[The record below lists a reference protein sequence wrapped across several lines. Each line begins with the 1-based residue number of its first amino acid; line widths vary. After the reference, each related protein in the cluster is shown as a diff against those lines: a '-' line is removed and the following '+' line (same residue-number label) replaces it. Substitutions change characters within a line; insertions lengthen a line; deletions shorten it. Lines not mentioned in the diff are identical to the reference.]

1 MQRTHQ
7 LVVASAFSA
16 ALVAAC
22 LVSPER
28 DERATANGAA
38 LYALHCAVCHG
49 PSGAGDGQAA
59 SLLLPPPRDFTRA
72 EFRLVSTA
80 NHAPSQAD
88 LVATLRRGI
97 PGSAMPAWSW
107 MSEAELDALATQVR
121 TLARDGL
128 AQRELAL
135 AEAEGAK
142 LDLAQAR
149 ARADERLAPGEP
161 VHVPRPQPAIGE
173 VERLGRESYLRHCA
187 ACHGSEGR
195 GEQLGPERNPD
206 GSPNWA
212 RDFTAGF
219 VKGGASHRALATRLV
234 TGMPGTTMPSFA
246 ALPAPELEAL
256 ATYVSGLVAVDAD
269 RWLVHRQATLVARR
283 AAGAASLSDGVEPSD
298 ERWGA
303 AAEIDVVLAPL
314 AWRNDALVSA
324 KLAALHDGE
333 SLALRVRW
341 RDATRDEGSIDP
353 AERRDGAALAF
364 SNESA
369 PPLFGMGASSHPVNL
384 WHWRS
389 QRLIDRAGVLDL
401 LDAQPHALGLATQR
415 DELSDVRPH
424 YLPAPSEPVAGGQLA
439 ELSAESFSA
448 MRELGESGRAVAASA
463 RWEGGEWSVVFV
475 RELAPRTANE
485 VDLRLGRSVLAA
497 LALWDGAGGDVGGH
511 KSFSIWQKIAVE

>member
-1 MQRTHQ
+1 MHRKHQ
-7 LVVASAFSA
+7 LLVASAFGA

-22 LVSPER
+22 LVSPEH
-28 DERATANGAA
+28 EVGATANGAK

-49 PSGAGDGQAA
+49 ASGAGDGQAA

-80 NHAPSQAD
+80 NLAPSQAD

-107 MSEAELDALATQVR
+107 MSDSELDALASHVR
-121 TLARDGL
+121 MLARDGL
-128 AQRELAL
+128 VERERPS
-135 AEAEGAK
+135 EVPEGAEF
-142 LDLAQAR
+142 DLTR
-149 ARADERLAPGEP
+149 ARAWADQRLAPGEQ

-219 VKGGASHRALATRLV
+219 VKGGGSHRALATRLV

-246 ALPAPELEAL
+246 ALPAAELEAL

-283 AAGAASLSDGVEPSD
+283 AASLSAGVEPSD
-298 ERWGA
+298 ERWGD

-314 AWRNDALVSA
+314 AWRNDALLSA
-324 KLAALHDGE
+324 KLSALHDGD

-353 AERRDGAALAF
+353 ADLRDAAALAL

-389 QRLIDRAGVLDL
+389 QRLIDRAGMLDL
-401 LDAQPHALGLATQR
+401 LDAQPHALGLPAQR
-415 DELSDVRPH
+415 DELRDVRPH
-424 YLPAPSEPVAGGQLA
+424 YLPAPSEPVSGGQLA

-448 MRELGESGRAVAASA
+448 MRELGQSGRAIAASA
-463 RWEGGEWSVVFV
+463 RWEAGEWSVVFV
-475 RELAPRTANE
+475 RELAPRTPNE
-485 VDLRLGRSVLAA
+485 ADLREGRSVLVA

-511 KSFSIWQKIAVE
+511 KSFSIWQKLNLE